1 MHCKQIKLSMGKVI
15 RFSKDRNKNV
25 AALAKEL
32 DWWYE
37 NVIVGNNELY
47 SHCYRSDECWIPVGP
62 KLYWDVLRNF
72 EWYEE
77 QLSNSTYRVR
87 EYGGDE
93 PLYYYR
99 QKAKLCFK
107 FEPKR

>member
-1 MHCKQIKLSMGKVI
+1 MKVI
-15 RFSKDRNKNV
+15 RYSKDREKNV

-37 NVIVGNNELY
+37 NVIVGNKRLGGNP
-47 SHCYRSDECWIPVGP
+47 DECWIQVGP
-62 KLYWDVLRNF
+62 KLYWDVLDNF
-72 EWYEE
+72 ERYEE
-77 QLSNSTYRVR
+77 QLSSRYSTHRVR

-99 QKAKLCFK
+99 QKARLCFK
-107 FEPKR
+107 FEPIG

>member
-1 MHCKQIKLSMGKVI
+1 MNKTI
-15 RFSKDRNKNV
+15 RFSKDRSKNV

-32 DWWYE
+32 DWWYD
-37 NVIVGNNELY
+37 NMIVGDKPFG
-47 SHCYRSDECWIPVGP
+47 CKPDECWIPVGP

-72 EWYEE
+72 EWYEK
-77 QLSNSTYRVR
+77 QLSSKYKIR

-99 QKAKLCFK
+99 QKARLCFK
-107 FEPKR
+107 FL

>member
-1 MHCKQIKLSMGKVI
+1 MKVI
-15 RFSKDRNKNV
+15 RYSKDREKNV

-37 NVIVGNNELY
+37 NVIIGNQRYGGNT
-47 SHCYRSDECWIPVGP
+47 DECWIPVGP
-62 KLYWDVLRNF
+62 KLYWDVLGNF

-77 QLSNSTYRVR
+77 QLSARYSTHRVR

-99 QKAKLCFK
+99 QKARLCFK